1 MNTVEE
7 TIEVAVPVRTAYNQW
22 TQFEGFPRFSR
33 VVKRIVQVT
42 PTVMAWVV
50 GTGPV
55 RKEFETEIV
64 EQVPDSH
71 VAWRSLD
78 RSPLHEGEVEFRALA
93 QDRTAITV
101 RMRIRRRGA
110 AGALTAVPGVAG
122 RVVRLELACFKEF
135 IEGLGEAGGGWRGTI
150 RKGHVRPGEP
160 ELSKSQVPTWPV
172 G

>member
-33 VVKRIVQVT
+33 VVRRIGQLTPSVT
-42 PTVMAWVV
+42 AWVV
-50 GTGPV
+50 GVGPL
-55 RKEFETEIV
+55 RKQFEAEIV
-64 EQVPDSH
+64 EQIPDSH

-78 RSPLHEGEVEFRALA
+78 HSPWHEGEVSFRALA

-110 AGALTAVPGVAG
+110 AGVFTAVPGAAG
-122 RVVRLELACFKEF
+122 RVVRQELACFKEF

-160 ELSKSQVPTWPV
+160 ERSKSQVPTWPV